1 MNCLRFAAKIYPV
14 KESELLKPIGT
25 TKRFIRLQSNEPN
38 GGDKLNQP
46 NKYVNKCTIIQNKK
60 TGVPPRPK
68 SIYSQNNGV
77 KSNGAAPVYESIYNV
92 PYSCHQNYDIIYSN
106 TINNK
111 QPVHN
116 KRETNLNDAVLKK
129 TNESNVIKSQNRVSK
144 RESDLLNGW
153 RPRLNQKPPLFDKT
167 ISTDTTIYNVPLNVS
182 KYKLNYSNLP
192 RMSQIKTYQSRIN
205 RKVEHKP
212 IPPPVYMPPPA
223 PPQQQQ
229 FYYYFSNINYSYF
242 NAI

>member
-1 MNCLRFAAKIYPV
+1 M
-14 KESELLKPIGT
+14 
-25 TKRFIRLQSNEPN
+25 
-38 GGDKLNQP
+38 
-46 NKYVNKCTIIQNKK
+46 
-60 TGVPPRPK
+60 PPRPK

-77 KSNGAAPVYESIYNV
+77 NSNGAAPVYESIYNV

-106 TINNK
+106 TINNNK
-111 QPVHN
+111 QPVHT
-116 KRETNLNDAVLKK
+116 KRETNLNDAVLNK
-129 TNESNVIKSQNRVSK
+129 TNESKVIKNQNRVSK

-182 KYKLNYSNLP
+182 KYKPNYSNLP

-212 IPPPVYMPPPA
+212 VPPPVYMPPPPP